1 MIQIDKMTYA
11 QYHEAV
17 GHYDRRS
24 EKAQREDIERGI
36 ATLYEEGDW
45 WTLNNLR
52 SLIGKLVGID
62 MDDPEGMELSGI
74 LFNLRHAN
82 LEALHW
88 TSRCLVAI
96 LRSQE
101 AERKNKP

>member
-1 MIQIDKMTYA
+1 MIQVDKMTYA
-11 QYHEAV
+11 EYHEAV

-52 SLIGKLVGID
+52 ILIGKLIGID
-62 MDDPEGMELSGI
+62 MDNQEGRELSSI

-82 LEALHW
+82 LEALKW
-88 TSRCLVAI
+88 TSNCLAAI
-96 LRSQE
+96 LQSQRE
-101 AERKNKP
+101 QQTK

>member
-1 MIQIDKMTYA
+1 MIQVDKMTYA
-11 QYHEAV
+11 EYHEEV

-45 WTLNNLR
+45 WTLNDLR
-52 SLIGKLVGID
+52 ILIGKLVGID
-62 MDDPEGMELSGI
+62 MDDPEGRALGSI

-101 AERKNKP
+101 KQKTE

>member
-1 MIQIDKMTYA
+1 MIQVDKMTYA
-11 QYHEAV
+11 EYHEAV

-24 EKAQREDIERGI
+24 EKAQRDEIERGI

-52 SLIGKLVGID
+52 ILIGKLVGID
-62 MDDPEGMELSGI
+62 MDDPEGNELSGI
-74 LFNLRHAN
+74 LFNLRRADI
-82 LEALHW
+82 EALKW
-88 TSRCLVAI
+88 TRRCLVAI

-101 AERKNKP
+101 KQQTE